1 MKHYKHEGDRNDR
14 NERNRQT
21 SGPVAEVGAA
31 VADLPLDPSESGNW
45 KENENENEKQKLLSK
60 LIVGSLGLRIVG
72 PAGIWNKMRFIELPH
87 LLSWK

>member
-1 MKHYKHEGDRNDR
+1 MKHYKHEGER
-14 NERNRQT
+14 NERNRRRET

-45 KENENENEKQKLLSK
+45 KENENENEKQKLLSN

-72 PAGIWNKMRFIELPH
+72 PDGKGN
-87 LLSWK
+87 